1 MSGVA
6 YLLYYVAT
14 PLALHLL
21 PFCFSS
27 TQQISQQLVVI
38 ILPIPMKKT
47 NNNNYWEDHGHGPD
61 SLPGCECDKSAFKK
75 TACLPASAIHGGLQP
90 GAPCTKYGDF
100 TTVDISLRLS
110 GSVSG

>member
-6 YLLYYVAT
+6 YLLYYVANS
-14 PLALHLL
+14 LALHL

-38 ILPIPMKKT
+38 ILPYTNEKKN

-100 TTVDISLRLS
+100 TTVDNSLRLS